1 MRSPTL
7 AVRRVG
13 QTLRAFDNG
22 FQLLGDLARPGEVV
36 EFRLRGGHGTI
47 ACPND
52 PSARVPVYAVFAED
66 AYRIGEL
73 VAGLP
78 DDLVAVEFG
87 AYIGCFSVALALARP
102 HARVHAWEA
111 SPSATRWLRRN
122 LELNAI
128 GDRVVPHAQ
137 AIGDHRGT
145 VDFSADAHGVAMNGV
160 STGSTGGTGSPGETG
175 SAGGMVEVPCV
186 TVADAFAAAGGHVD
200 LVKIDTE
207 GAEYSLVLDSAP
219 STWSGVRRVVLE
231 YHDVPGHSFA
241 ELARFFASA
250 GLRVHDVEEA
260 TPRQGTAWLEH

>member
-22 FQLLGDLARPGEVV
+22 FQLLGDLAGPGEVV

-52 PSARVPVYAVFAED
+52 SSARVPVYEVFVED

-111 SPSATRWLRRN
+111 SPSATHWLRRN

-128 GDRVVPHAQ
+128 GDRVVPHTQ

-145 VDFSADAHGVAMNGV
+145 VDFSADAHGVAMNGCPAD
-160 STGSTGGTGSPGETG
+160 TTT
-175 SAGGMVEVPCV
+175 VEVPCV
-186 TVADAFAAAGGHVD
+186 TVADAFAAAGGRVD

-241 ELARFFASA
+241 ELTRFFASA
-250 GLRVHDVEEA
+250 GLRVHDVVEA